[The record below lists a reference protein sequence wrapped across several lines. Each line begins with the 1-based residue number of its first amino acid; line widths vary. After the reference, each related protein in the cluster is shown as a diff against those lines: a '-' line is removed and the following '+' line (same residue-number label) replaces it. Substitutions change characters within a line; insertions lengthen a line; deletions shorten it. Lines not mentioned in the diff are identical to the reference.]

1 MEFTIFWGN
10 EPVGVLHAAQDGL
23 YWKFSC
29 ELEKTTELP
38 LRIYVLNKAD
48 SEYLGIPD
56 ADGHLTARI
65 PARHFAA
72 EPDGAVAS
80 EYPRG
85 EWTPWRG
92 TLNGVP
98 VEFCLL
104 RRTEDGITAAL
115 PPEAAQGFDQAP
127 DDLPQ
132 ITLYGKQWASV
143 PVDLDGHLPPIERD
157 NGGIYNETTAL
168 DPVAGGLPLDDAAAD
183 RLGQDGRQA
192 DRPDL

>member
-1 MEFTIFWGN
+1 MKFTIFWGDA
-10 EPVGVLHAAQDGL
+10 PVGTLLAARDGL
-23 YWKFSC
+23 YWNFSC
-29 ELEKTTELP
+29 ELEKKTELP
-38 LRIYVLNKAD
+38 LRVYVLTKTAA
-48 SEYLGIPD
+48 EYLGIPD
-56 ADGHLTARI
+56 AEGHLTVRI

-80 EYPRG
+80 ERPRG

-92 TLNGVP
+92 ILNGVP

-104 RRTEDGITAAL
+104 RCAADGITAAL
-115 PPEAAQGFDQAP
+115 PPEEAQKFQQAP
-127 DDLPQ
+127 DSLPQ
-132 ITLYGKQWASV
+132 ITIFGEQWASL
-143 PVDLDGHLPPIERD
+143 PVDPDGGPPSIERD

-192 DRPDL
+192 HRPDL